1 MNVSF
6 ILPVY
11 NAQDFIKESLKILIH
26 YIEKLELIQD
36 VQIVIV
42 NDGSKD
48 KTLDIITNFV
58 NSNQYEKIT
67 FDIVSYEKN
76 MNIGFAIR
84 KGIEKVKNDVV
95 IIMDSDLP
103 FELNIIDDSLK
114 LINSCCLVSVD
125 RTKKADSYKVGF
137 VRLILHKGLIFL
149 IKLMFGKYLKG
160 IDDFVAGFK
169 VIRKKLLDKIK
180 QNLISNT
187 SLIHFEIILYTVIEN
202 MKSDQKCDIGFV
214 FPVLKVETNQKTTY
228 KFFKI
233 LEVVWK
239 IIFELFE
246 IKKRVDKIV

>member
-11 NAQDFIKESLKILIH
+11 NAQDFIEESLKILID
-26 YIEKLELIQD
+26 YIEKNRLIQD
-36 VQIVIV
+36 VQIIIV

-48 KTLDIITNFV
+48 KTIDIITNFV
-58 NSNQYEKIT
+58 NTNQYEKIT
-67 FDIVSYEKN
+67 FDIVSYDKN

-103 FELNIIDDSLK
+103 FELNIIDDSLS
-114 LINSCCLVSVD
+114 LINSCCLISVD
-125 RTKKADSYKVGF
+125 RTRKVESYKVGF
-137 VRLILHKGLIFL
+137 IRLILHKGLIFL

-160 IDDFVAGFK
+160 INDFVAGFK
-169 VIRKKLLDKIK
+169 VIRKKFLDKIK
-180 QNLISNT
+180 KKLCSNT

-202 MKSDQKCDIGFV
+202 LKGEEKCNIGFV
-214 FPVLKVETNQKTTY
+214 FPILRVETNQKTTY

-239 IIFELFE
+239 IIFGLFE
-246 IKKRVDKIV
+246 IKKRVAKMM